1 MNTSI
6 TATEAMKAFHQLP
19 EALQAYIS
27 QRGGEYGIPPHEL
40 LMKIPAH
47 LQDNA
52 IELYR
57 FIKSKD
63 ISHLIATSNNGDP
76 GTFTNWIFEDAAV
89 NRARQ
94 ADPMAIEDYLD
105 AQLDSHVD
113 ATQIEFGTPDP
124 GSFEYN
130 QTFAEAFGFEQANS
144 IDLSD
149 FAFSLNGEGVAKSV
163 IEAGESIQVGAMDA
177 TKQLWE
183 GLGESLSEVGI
194 PVTYIAMK
202 GFGGVLPFMRSIDW
216 KEFRE
221 CGHYRQSTLARALRV
236 FREGGW
242 ETAAKA
248 IVIGFMI
255 SAFEPM
261 TYFIAAVGLTGVAAL
276 GTRWLANKVLRF
288 SGPVATA
295 LNQIADLLASAHA
308 FLKRALDTMEKVV
321 EVVIE
326 VATSVTK
333 KVVKAGTQFANA
345 VYQVSKEIAESAVKA
360 TVAASKIVTN
370 TVSQVANRVSGW
382 IFSWFCRPSYA

>member
-1 MNTSI
+1 
-6 TATEAMKAFHQLP
+6 MKAFYRLP

-40 LMKIPAH
+40 LMKIPANLH
-47 LQDNA
+47 DNA
-52 IELYR
+52 IELYQ
-57 FIKSKD
+57 FLKSKD

-76 GTFTNWIFEDAAV
+76 AEFSNWIFEDAAA

-105 AQLDSHVD
+105 AQLDNHVD

-124 GSFEYN
+124 GSPGYN
-130 QTFAEAFGFEQANS
+130 QVFSEAFGFEPAAS
-144 IDLSD
+144 VDLND
-149 FAFSLNGEGVAKSV
+149 FVSTLSGEGVGKSV
-163 IEAGESIQVGAMDA
+163 IVAGQPIQVGAMDA
-177 TKQLWE
+177 TNQLWD
-183 GLGESLSEVGI
+183 GLGESLAEVGI
-194 PVTYIAMK
+194 PVTYVAMK

-216 KEFRE
+216 KKFRE

-242 ETAAKA
+242 KTAAKA

-261 TYFIAAVGLTGVAAL
+261 AYFIAAVGLTGVAAM
-276 GTRWLANKVLRF
+276 GTRWLANKVLKF

-295 LNQIADLLASAHA
+295 LNKIADLLASAHA

-326 VATSVTK
+326 VATNVTK
-333 KVVKAGTQFANA
+333 KVVKAGAQFANA
-345 VYQVSKEIAESAVKA
+345 VYQVSKDIAVSAVKA
-360 TVAASKIVTN
+360 TVKAAKIATS
-370 TVSQVANRVSGW
+370 TVSQIANRVSGW
-382 IFSWFCRPSYA
+382 IFSWFYRPSYV